1 MKKTRWFTKGLLIIG
16 LSSFQFSCSSSSEE
30 EYKTVVIS
38 PVKVDLTTVPYE
50 KLSDYNFFSGNIHNL
65 TPEAG
70 VIPYRPTSELF
81 TDYAEKKRF
90 IWLPP
95 GKKATYVN
103 DGSILNLPEGAALI
117 KNFYYNKVQPNNST
131 VLIETRIMIRKSSGW
146 IFAEY
151 VWNEEQ
157 TEAYLQTNG
166 SQKLISWKD
175 ESNIIR
181 TVNYKIPS
189 SDTDCKRCH
198 GNINNNQVHPLAIKP
213 QNLNSTFNYTTGNK
227 NQLRKLIEVG
237 YLENNLPNSIES
249 VVDYKDTSK
258 PLEIRVRSYFDSNC
272 AHCHVDGGEA
282 DYFAL
287 RFAFNQTT
295 VLENMGVSVQAQ
307 HQLAGYNGRIIYRGD
322 YSQSILHYRIN
333 TETDNFYI
341 MPPLGRSLKDEKA
354 TKLLEDWI
362 NTL

>member
-1 MKKTRWFTKGLLIIG
+1 MKNARWFIKGLLIIG
-16 LSSFQFSCSSSSEE
+16 LSSLQFSCSSSSEE
-30 EYKTVVIS
+30 EYIPVVIS

-50 KLSDYNFFSGNIHNL
+50 KLSDYNFFSGNINNL
-65 TPEAG
+65 IPEVG

-90 IWLPP
+90 IWLPA

-103 DGSILNLPEGAALI
+103 DGSILNLPIGAALI
-117 KNFYYNKVQPNNST
+117 KNFYYNKVQPNNTT
-131 VLIETRIMIRKSSGW
+131 VLLETRIMIRKSDGW

-157 TEAYLQTNG
+157 TDAYLQTNS

-181 TVNYKIPS
+181 TVTYKIPS
-189 SDTDCKRCH
+189 TVTDCKRCH
-198 GNINNNQVHPLAIKP
+198 GSINNNLVHPLAIKP
-213 QNLNSTFNYTTGNK
+213 QNLNSTFNYNTGSK

-237 YLENNLPNSIES
+237 YLENNLPNYIES
-249 VVDYKDTSK
+249 VVDYKDISK

-282 DYFAL
+282 NSFEL

-295 VLENMGVSVQAQ
+295 SQENMGISVQAQ
-307 HQLAGYNGRIIYRGD
+307 HQLTGYDGRIIYRGN

-341 MPPLGRSLKDEKA
+341 MPPLGRSLRDEKA
-354 TKLLEDWI
+354 TKLVEDWI
-362 NTL
+362 SSL